1 VNDPSQK
8 ISKNKA
14 PQQASQDRR
23 LRAALRENLKR
34 RRAQAKARAAREAHH
49 GASHDSA
56 GIAEN
61 KKDEG

>member
-1 VNDPSQK
+1 VNDQSQK
-8 ISKNKA
+8 IPKNKT
-14 PQQASQDRR
+14 PEKASQEQR

-56 GIAEN
+56 GIAED
-61 KKDEG
+61 KEDEG